1 MDMSGF
7 RMIPA
12 GMGLMMPALAPW
24 RPIEFVFVFV
34 MWTVMMVGMMTPS
47 AAPMILLTHA
57 LDGRRRPT
65 ANPSR
70 QLHGLRLAICWPGLC
85 LRWPPSQWASS
96 GTLLTPMMESKSNI
110 FGGVVLI
117 TAGLYQCTPFKVVC
131 LRQCQAPLLFI
142 QNHGCFRRDVV
153 GSLTLGAQHGAY
165 CVGCCWVLM
174 ALLFVSGVM
183 NALWIALIASFVLVE
198 KIIPVGRFIS
208 RIAGVGF
215 VLMGTWLIA
224 VGFYTE

>member
-1 MDMSGF
+1 
-7 RMIPA
+7 
-12 GMGLMMPALAPW
+12 
-24 RPIEFVFVFV
+24 
-34 MWTVMMVGMMTPS
+34 MMTPS
-47 AAPMILLTHA
+47 VAPMILLYARVGRQRKTDGKPFRGNCMVAIGYLLAWFVFA
-57 LDGRRRPT
+57 LAAT
-65 ANPSR
+65 IA
-70 QLHGLRLAICWPGLC
+70 
-85 LRWPPSQWASS
+85 QWALEQYA
-96 GTLLTPMMESKSNI
+96 LLTPMMESTSNI

-117 TAGLYQCTPFKVVC
+117 TAGLYQWTPFKDVC

-142 QNHGCFRRDVV
+142 QNHGGFRRDAV
-153 GSLTLGAQHGAY
+153 GSLTLGAWHGAY

-224 VGFYTE
+224 VGF